1 MKKVIRLLVSSA
13 LILSVTVANATV
25 INHSAS
31 NEENKSKEDKDTYKK
46 YKLREDPYKKHKSR
60 KEDKSKEDK
69 SKEDKSEYGLVSCP
83 SSENCGLDIS
93 KGIDELGTPPQYE
106 DIKSDGHCNE
116 KSPSLCQ
123 INHVDKLSSIP
134 EPSTYALF
142 SIGVVGLIYFARRQ
156 VKVRNRKNIYSGHRS
171 A

>member
-1 MKKVIRLLVSSA
+1 MKKVIRLLVSIT
-13 LILSVTVANATV
+13 LILSVTVTNATV

-31 NEENKSKEDKDTYKK
+31 NGENKSKEDAYKK
-46 YKLREDPYKKHKSR
+46 YKLREDNYKKHKSR
-60 KEDKSKEDK
+60 KEDKP
-69 SKEDKSEYGLVSCP
+69 KEDKSEYNLVSCP
-83 SSENCGLDIS
+83 SSESCGLNIP
-93 KGIDELGTPPQYE
+93 KGIDELGPPPKYE

-134 EPSTYALF
+134 EPSTYTLF
-142 SIGVVGLIYFARRQ
+142 SIGIVGLIYFARRQ
-156 VKVRNRKNIYSGHRS
+156 AKVRNRKNIYSGHRS

>member
-1 MKKVIRLLVSSA
+1 MKKVIRLLVSST
-13 LILSVTVANATV
+13 LILSVTVTNATV
-25 INHSAS
+25 INHNAS
-31 NEENKSKEDKDTYKK
+31 NEENKSKEDTYKK
-46 YKLREDPYKKHKSR
+46 YKLREDNYKKHKSR
-60 KEDKSKEDK
+60 KEDKP
-69 SKEDKSEYGLVSCP
+69 EYNLVSCP
-83 SSENCGLDIS
+83 SSESCGLDIP
-93 KGIDELGTPPQYE
+93 KGIDELGIPPKYE

-142 SIGVVGLIYFARRQ
+142 SIGIAGLIYFARRQ
-156 VKVRNRKNIYSGHRS
+156 AKVRNRKNIYSGHRS